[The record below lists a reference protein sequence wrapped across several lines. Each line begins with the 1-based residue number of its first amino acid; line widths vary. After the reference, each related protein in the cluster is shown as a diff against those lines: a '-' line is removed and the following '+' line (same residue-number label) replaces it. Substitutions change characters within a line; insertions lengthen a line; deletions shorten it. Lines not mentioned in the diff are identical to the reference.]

1 MTVLVTGGRGAVAR
15 AVVDDLLAEGVPVR
29 VASREPARVDVPAGV
44 EVVGADLAR
53 PESVQGALDGVG
65 AVFLY
70 ASPEGVEG
78 VLAAAAA
85 AKVDRIV
92 LLSSLSTEQEGASNE
107 IARRHA
113 VVEEAIAASGL
124 AWTFVRPGAF
134 ATNALA
140 WAPTIRAGEV
150 VRETYPE
157 SHAAPIHERDI
168 AAVSVL
174 ALLQPGHEGARYALT
189 GPESLTRRAQLDL
202 IGQTVGRPVR
212 LAEIPP
218 DEARAEMLARFGGP
232 AAAGVVDA
240 LLGYQRDQVGVPAQV
255 TDTVRAVTGRPART
269 FATWVA
275 DHAADFTAA

>member
-15 AVVDDLLAEGVPVR
+15 AVVEDLLAEGVPVR
-29 VASREPARVDVPAGV
+29 IGSREPARVDSPSEVQVVPV
-44 EVVGADLAR
+44 DLNR
-53 PESVQGALDGVG
+53 PASIPGALDGVD

-78 VLAAAAA
+78 FLAAAAA
-85 AKVDRIV
+85 AKVERIV
-92 LLSSLSTEQEGASNE
+92 LLSSLSTEHEGASNE

-113 VVEEAIAASGL
+113 VVEAAIAASGL

-150 VRETYPE
+150 VREGYPE
-157 SHAAPIHERDI
+157 SHSAPIHERDI

-202 IGQTVGRPVR
+202 IGQAVGRPVR
-212 LAEIPP
+212 LAEISP
-218 DEARAEMLARFGGP
+218 DEARADMLARFGGP
-232 AAAGVVDA
+232 GAAGTVDA

-269 FATWVA
+269 FATWAA
-275 DHAADFTAA
+275 DHAAEFTAG